1 MERLLKKSTGIHR
14 LVATLL
20 VSLALWPVA
29 AAAQGST
36 TTPPAP
42 PPPVPASVT
51 VRPTSFN
58 IRSKGKFT
66 VWIALPS
73 GKSAADIKPETVR
86 ISAINSVALASP
98 IAPTADRS
106 IESMNGVIALKLK
119 FDRRALDAA
128 CQKAGLKKATS
139 LQLTLTGQLKDGETF
154 QGVGS
159 THVSRSIWGRMW
171 DWVFGT
177 KDQ

>member
-1 MERLLKKSTGIHR
+1 MERLLRKSTGVHR

-20 VSLALWPVA
+20 ISLALWPVA
-29 AAAQGST
+29 ATAQSPT
-36 TTPPAP
+36 PPPAP
-42 PPPVPASVT
+42 QPVPATVT

-66 VWIALPS
+66 VWIALAS
-73 GKSAADIKPETVR
+73 GKSAADIKPDTVR
-86 ISAINSVALASP
+86 ISAVNSVALASP
-98 IAPTADRS
+98 IAPNGDRAVVS
-106 IESMNGVIALKLK
+106 VNGVLALQLK
-119 FDRRALDAA
+119 FDRRALDDA

-139 LQLTLTGQLKDGETF
+139 LQLTLTGQLKSGETF

-171 DWVFGT
+171 DWIFGT